1 MSLPSE
7 LKNCHILKIRQR
19 ENTFAICHGRILCAH
34 KCKDSNYS
42 LQTERE
48 YNKTAINDNERDRNC
63 DLFRSTWGMEQV
75 EHSEQDS
82 RVMTIF
88 LFHLFRLF
96 LSFHGTEQNKA
107 AILADISVPLVPL
120 VPHRGWNGTN
130 MHGRKD
136 QVREA
141 RELREMREYRLMET

>member
-1 MSLPSE
+1 
-7 LKNCHILKIRQR
+7 
-19 ENTFAICHGRILCAH
+19 
-34 KCKDSNYS
+34 
-42 LQTERE
+42 
-48 YNKTAINDNERDRNC
+48 
-63 DLFRSTWGMEQV
+63 MEQV
-75 EHSEQDS
+75 EHPEQDGQL
-82 RVMTIF
+82 MPMF

-107 AILADISVPLVPL
+107 AFWADISVPLVPL

-141 RELREMREYRLMET
+141 RELREMRDCRPMET

>member
-1 MSLPSE
+1 MEHL
-7 LKNCHILKIRQR
+7 
-19 ENTFAICHGRILCAH
+19 
-34 KCKDSNYS
+34 
-42 LQTERE
+42 
-48 YNKTAINDNERDRNC
+48 
-63 DLFRSTWGMEQV
+63 EQV
-75 EHSEQDS
+75 QAIIQKTDMPQSTFR
-82 RVMTIF
+82 RVF

-107 AILADISVPLVPL
+107 TILADIFVPLVPL

-141 RELREMREYRLMET
+141 RELREMREFRPMEI